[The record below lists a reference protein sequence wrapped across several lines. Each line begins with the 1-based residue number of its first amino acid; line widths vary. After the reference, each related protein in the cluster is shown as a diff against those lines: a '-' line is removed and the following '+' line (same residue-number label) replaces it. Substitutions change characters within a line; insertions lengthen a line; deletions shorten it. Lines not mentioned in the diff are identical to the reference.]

1 MIHMNEIRID
11 TSNVNIF
18 DVTGNVAMDRNNF
31 SNSLMSTYDCE
42 VTIFL
47 LAYNRIEKTKE
58 AVESILKYT
67 VGIDYRL
74 VLIDNGSEK
83 EVLDYFRSLPIEKAT
98 ILRIEKNIGV
108 VYPYLLSMS
117 QFNSRYYVMVLNDIV
132 VTHNWLSNLLTC
144 IESDPSIGFVTPLS
158 TYVSNMQ
165 SININFANSKD
176 MQEFAVKFNVSD
188 PTKWQ
193 DRLRLIN
200 VITLLRREAIESVG
214 FFDSGY
220 TNDFLDDDYS
230 TRVRRA
236 GFRIVLAGDTFVH
249 HNHDF
254 RNLEDKDPES
264 FRMSL
269 ERGRE
274 NYRQKFNGVDAWDDL
289 NNFWMGDITPLIPR
303 PMTNEKKQILG
314 IDVRC
319 GTPILDVKNRLREFG
334 IFEADL
340 SAFTQVAKYVTDLQT
355 ICTGIVA
362 CDREEFFAHQFPQN
376 YYDYI
381 VVDQPLNRY
390 HEPQQM
396 LEDWFSLLKPGGL
409 LIFSLLNTFG
419 FREYLYCQGQ
429 RNLFNRQF
437 AYDIPPEAVQ
447 ATVKQMGNVLFTKT
461 RSVNLSLN
469 DQKVIENQLPI
480 SLSRE
485 LRKDALQKLMVEK
498 YFWGIQKNG

>member
-1 MIHMNEIRID
+1 MNEIKINTNDIKLLDATGKVVID
-11 TSNVNIF
+11 
-18 DVTGNVAMDRNNF
+18 RYNF
-31 SNSLMSTYDCE
+31 SNSLMPIYDCE

-47 LAYNRIEKTKE
+47 LTYNRLEKTKE
-58 AVESILKYT
+58 AVDSILKYT
-67 VGIDYRL
+67 TDIDYHL
-74 VLIDNGSEK
+74 VLIDNGSK
-83 EVLDYFRSLPIEKAT
+83 NDILDYFRSLDIEKAT
-98 ILRIEKNIGV
+98 ILHIEKNIGV
-108 VYPYLLSMS
+108 VYPYLLSMR

-158 TYVSNMQ
+158 THVSNMQ
-165 SININFANSKD
+165 SINVNFSNSDD
-176 MQEFAVKFNVSD
+176 MQKFAIKFNVSD

-200 VITLLRREAIESVG
+200 VITLLRREVIESVG

-220 TNDFLDDDYS
+220 INDFLDDDYS

-236 GFRIVLAGDTFVH
+236 GFRIILAGDTFVH

-254 RNLEDKDPES
+254 KNLEDKDPES
-264 FRMSL
+264 YRISL
-269 ERGRE
+269 ERGRA
-274 NYRQKFNGVDAWDDL
+274 NYRQKFNDIDAWDDL
-289 NNFWMGDITPLIPR
+289 NNFWLPDIVSRIPK
-303 PMTNEKKQILG
+303 PEVVTKQQILG

-340 SAFTQVAKYVTDLQT
+340 SAFTQMAKYVTDLQT

-362 CDREEFFAHQFPQN
+362 CDREEFFVHQFPKN

-381 VVDQPLNRY
+381 VVDQPLNQY

-396 LEDWFSLLKPGGL
+396 LEDCFSLLKPGGI
-409 LIFSLLNTFG
+409 LIFPLLNTFG

-429 RNLFNRQF
+429 RNLYNRQF

-447 ATVKQMGNVLFTKT
+447 ATLNQWGTILFTT
-461 RSVNLSLN
+461 ARLVNISQE
-469 DQKVIENQLPI
+469 DQAIIANQLP
-480 SLSRE
+480 SGFSYE
-485 LRKDALQKLMVEK
+485 MQQDVLQKLMVDK
-498 YFWGIQKNG
+498 YFWGVQKNR